1 MNTQGT
7 SNSNN
12 IKSKQHLPSP
22 PGEGQGVRSL
32 LVILLSL
39 LSFHVTAQLPAVVAG
54 KIVRVENFESKYVTA
69 RNIDIW
75 LPEGYNGKK
84 KYAVLYMHDGQ
95 MLYDSAGSWNKQS
108 WDVDD
113 VITRLT
119 REKKIFD
126 VIVVGVWNGGP
137 SRHPD
142 YFPQKPFESLPQ
154 SQRDGIYQAARTNG
168 VSVFGD
174 GKIQSDNY
182 LKFLVTELKPYIDNA
197 YATRKNRKNTFV
209 AGSSMGGLISMYAL
223 CEYPDTFGGAACL
236 STHWPGIFSME
247 NNPIPDAFVA
257 YLQQHLPDP
266 KTHKLY
272 FDYGT
277 ETLDALY
284 PPLQQKVD
292 AVMKS
297 KGWTSKNW
305 MTREFK
311 GEDHSERAWRKRLEI
326 PLVFLL
332 AK

>member
-1 MNTQGT
+1 MEYR
-7 SNSNN
+7 
-12 IKSKQHLPSP
+12 KFFAFLP
-22 PGEGQGVRSL
+22 L
-32 LVILLSL
+32 ILPYYL
-39 LSFHVTAQLPAVVAG
+39 FAQPPAVVSG

-84 KYAVLYMHDGQ
+84 KFAVLYMHDGQ

-113 VITRLT
+113 AVTRLA
-119 REKKIFD
+119 RQKKIRE

-137 SRHPD
+137 TRHPD

-154 SQRDGIYQAARTNG
+154 DQRDGIYQAARTNG
-168 VSVFGD
+168 ISIFGD
-174 GKIQSDNY
+174 GKVQSDNY
-182 LKFLVTELKPYIDNA
+182 LKFLVTELKPYIDKT
-197 YATRKNRKNTFV
+197 YATRKDRKNTFI

-257 YLQQHLPDP
+257 YLQQHLPEP

-292 AVMKS
+292 EVMKT

-326 PLVFLL
+326 PLTFLL

>member
-1 MNTQGT
+1 MT
-7 SNSNN
+7 
-12 IKSKQHLPSP
+12 
-22 PGEGQGVRSL
+22 
-32 LVILLSL
+32 LLSL
-39 LSFHVTAQLPAVVAG
+39 TLTILPLLSSAQLPAVVSG
-54 KIVRVENFESKYVTA
+54 KIERVENFESKFVTA

-95 MLYDSAGSWNKQS
+95 MLYDSASAWNKQS

-113 VITRLT
+113 AVTLLKK
-119 REKKIFD
+119 EKKIRD

-154 SQRDGIYQAARTNG
+154 EQRDGIYQAARTNG

-174 GKIQSDNY
+174 GKIQSDSY
-182 LKFLVTELKPYIDNA
+182 LKFLVTELKPYIDRT
-197 YATRKNRKNTFV
+197 YATRKDRKNTFV

-223 CEYPDTFGGAACL
+223 CEYPEIFGGAACL

-247 NNPIPDAFVA
+247 NNPIPDAFVN

-326 PLVFLL
+326 PLMFLL
-332 AK
+332 SN